1 MKTEILI
8 SAVETWKGNFTFVHA
23 RGGTQTEEDPGV
35 YGVRSTRLRLLLQN
49 LSRGVPVRSEKLYS
63 KLGIRG
69 DNFVHHLLLS
79 YLLFKDE

>member
-8 SAVETWKGNFTFVHA
+8 SAVETWKGNFTFVHT

-49 LSRGVPVRSEKLYS
+49 LRRDVPV
-63 KLGIRG
+63 
-69 DNFVHHLLLS
+69 
-79 YLLFKDE
+79 